1 MRLRFS
7 QTASARRQISSDRL
21 IVDSGSNAHL
31 FASLDF
37 FPHGITRYALNVGVA
52 DARATLTLD
61 GYGPARIE
69 FLDLSTDPPAWQFL
83 DLPEAW
89 FSPHGNNLISSETLI
104 RDQLFDDFSSRRLTW
119 PHQSGSPIIQL
130 H

>member
-1 MRLRFS
+1 MRLQFS
-7 QTASARRQISSDRL
+7 QAASSHRQIPANRL

-37 FPHGITRYALNVGVA
+37 FPQGITKYALNVGVA
-52 DARATLTLD
+52 DARATLTLE
-61 GYGPARIE
+61 GYGPAKIE

-89 FSPHGNNLISSETLI
+89 YSPHGNNLISTETLI
-104 RDQLFDDFSSRRLTW
+104 RDQQFDDFSSRDY
-119 PHQSGSPIIQL
+119 HF
-130 H
+130 